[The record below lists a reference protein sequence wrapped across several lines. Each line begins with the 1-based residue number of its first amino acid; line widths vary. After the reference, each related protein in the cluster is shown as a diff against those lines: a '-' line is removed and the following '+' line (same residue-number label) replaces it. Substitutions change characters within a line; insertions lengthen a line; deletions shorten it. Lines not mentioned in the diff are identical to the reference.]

1 MNLFSNKHF
10 DIETVLKAD
19 LRPLDVS
26 PEKSFIGFFSPEK
39 FECLKGHM
47 SFDEIWNEIS
57 KNTIFDQPRIYIVSW
72 NDHFFVLKVEA
83 EAYYMI
89 DSLGERLFEGCNQ
102 AYILKFDDSSIIY
115 GGNLEKTESCSNE
128 MGDFESNK
136 EESLQVMCRGKECC
150 REFIKRFLAAIPLK
164 ELEEEEKKK
173 GVSDLTLHQRL
184 QIEFHYSYS
193 LSSSSSLT
201 SSATSSSLSLF
212 SGDEC
217 TEKLYSGP

>member
-19 LRPLDVS
+19 FRPLDVL

-136 EESLQVMCRGKECC
+136 EESLEVMCRGKECC

-193 LSSSSSLT
+193 LSSSLT